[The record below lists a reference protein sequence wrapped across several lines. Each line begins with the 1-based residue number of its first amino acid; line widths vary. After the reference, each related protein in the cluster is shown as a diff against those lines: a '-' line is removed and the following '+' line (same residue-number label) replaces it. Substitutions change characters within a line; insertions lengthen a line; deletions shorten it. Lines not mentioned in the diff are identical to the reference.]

1 MLCLAR
7 GAGAALKVPA
17 RGRPERTGRVM
28 IVDAFLR
35 WIETAPAAQR
45 AEATDALAKS
55 WLHGDLPK
63 DERDGL
69 ESAMMVMLDDPSPLV
84 RKALATALA
93 DADDA
98 PRHVILG
105 LVNDQPEIAA
115 IVARRSPVL
124 SEGEL
129 VDLIATSDWSVQAAI
144 AERWT
149 LPASLCAALCEVGDP
164 PACVCL
170 ALNLE
175 APIPAFSLKRL
186 ADRLG
191 EDPHVREAL
200 LARPNLPLP
209 IRQLLV
215 DRLSTALEK
224 MVSAMAWLSADRASR
239 VTREAR
245 DKATVALAADAR
257 EADMRAL
264 IAHLREAGQLSTALV
279 LRAICTGNIRFFEEA
294 LASLAGLPASRVYAF
309 VADGR
314 ETALDAVYRKAGI
327 PERTI
332 PAFRAAIATYKELE
346 LDGLAGDGVR
356 FSRRMI
362 ERVLT
367 RYQDFAPDERDDLLT
382 LLRRFAAEAARD
394 SARAYAVEARQ
405 QPMVA
410 LPSSTDDHEIELDQA
425 AAA

>member
-1 MLCLAR
+1 
-7 GAGAALKVPA
+7 
-17 RGRPERTGRVM
+17 M
-28 IVDAFLR
+28 ISDAFLR

-45 AEATDALAKS
+45 AEGTDALARS
-55 WLHGDLPK
+55 WLHADLPK

-69 ESAMMVMLDDPSPLV
+69 ESVMTVLLDDPAPIV
-84 RKALATALA
+84 RKALALALA
-93 DADDA
+93 DAEDA

-105 LVNDQPEIAA
+105 LAHDQPEIAA

-129 VDLIATSDWSVQAAI
+129 VDLIATSDWSVQAAV

-149 LPASLCAALCEVGDP
+149 LTKSLCAALCEVGDA

-170 ALNLE
+170 ALNLD

-200 LARPNLPLP
+200 LSRPNLPLT
-209 IRQLLV
+209 IRHLLV

-224 MVSAMAWLSADRASR
+224 MVSAMAWLSAERASR

-245 DKATVALAADAR
+245 DKATVTLAADAR

-264 IAHLREAGQLSTALV
+264 IEHLRAAGQLSTALV

-314 ETALDAVYRKAGI
+314 EAALDAVYRKAGI
-327 PERTI
+327 PERTV

-346 LDGLAGDGVR
+346 LDGQAGDGVR

-367 RYQDFAPDERDDLLT
+367 RYQDFAADERDDLLT

-394 SARAYAVEARQ
+394 AARAYALETRQ
-405 QPMVA
+405 QPAVA
-410 LPSSTDDHEIELDQA
+410 LPARAPDDAALIDIDHETAEA
-425 AAA
+425 A